1 MLSWVYPI
9 RIIQAIFALA
19 TIGLTAYVIGSLY
32 SEWSFSN
39 VIYYMLFNG
48 CWTAV
53 VAVPY
58 LGLAPLWLPRISH
71 EFVIPAVELITM
83 GLWLS
88 GWIAMAA
95 MIPHPSECT
104 YSSCHA
110 LEAQIVVAAVEWAL
124 FLFTNVYAI
133 MDVKNSRSNHRAREQ
148 QEQQPEISQ
157 VDAAES
163 A

>member
-1 MLSWVYPI
+1 
-9 RIIQAIFALA
+9 
-19 TIGLTAYVIGSLY
+19 
-32 SEWSFSN
+32 
-39 VIYYMLFNG
+39 MLFNG

-104 YSSCHA
+104 YSSCYA
-110 LEAQIVVAAVEWAL
+110 LEAQIVVAAVEW
-124 FLFTNVYAI
+124 
-133 MDVKNSRSNHRAREQ
+133 
-148 QEQQPEISQ
+148 
-157 VDAAES
+157 
-163 A
+163 